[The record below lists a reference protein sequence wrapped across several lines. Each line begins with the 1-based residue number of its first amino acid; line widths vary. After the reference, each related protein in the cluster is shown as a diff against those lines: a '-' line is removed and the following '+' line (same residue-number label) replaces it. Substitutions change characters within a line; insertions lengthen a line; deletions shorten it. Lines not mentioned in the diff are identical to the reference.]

1 MESSDPF
8 RVALLATCS
17 VVVAVRAY
25 LNPGSG
31 LWSLLQGKVN
41 FKASFW
47 QARAPSPT
55 PESAGTQQQE
65 PVWRDFRARG
75 DETQFSG
82 DLYDPSV
89 APP

>member
-55 PESAGTQQQE
+55 PKAHSNRSRFGGIFGPGEMRPNF
-65 PVWRDFRARG
+65 PVIYMIR
-75 DETQFSG
+75 
-82 DLYDPSV
+82 P
-89 APP
+89 